1 MRLPLAI
8 TRDCAICF
16 DVSSRISQTL
26 SFGTSEYY
34 IAEFLDIVKK
44 VPAGLGDYRLG
55 VERIGR
61 VRLQLRAIG
70 QFAQRL
76 GCRCEPPTDSYA
88 VPCCAPMRPVCPR
101 PSLLI
106 C

>member
-34 IAEFLDIVKK
+34 IAEFLDIVKF
-44 VPAGLGDYRLG
+44 VRVLVFSY
-55 VERIGR
+55 VERNEIVLYVVKTLHR
-61 VRLQLRAIG
+61 RWKQ
-70 QFAQRL
+70 
-76 GCRCEPPTDSYA
+76 D
-88 VPCCAPMRPVCPR
+88 
-101 PSLLI
+101 
-106 C
+106 